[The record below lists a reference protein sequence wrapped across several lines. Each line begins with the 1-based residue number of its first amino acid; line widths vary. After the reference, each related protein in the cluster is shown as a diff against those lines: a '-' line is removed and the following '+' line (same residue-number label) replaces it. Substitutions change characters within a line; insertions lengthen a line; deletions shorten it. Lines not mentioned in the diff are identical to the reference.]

1 MIKKL
6 VKTRSSRKDVLEI
19 AVPYCAC
26 VTCDNCSG
34 GGSWRNTERSYR
46 SSRPRGEIVD

>member
-6 VKTRSSRKDVLEI
+6 VKTRGRRNDVLEI

-26 VTCDNCSG
+26 VTCENCSA
-34 GGSWRNTERSYR
+34 GGSFRNTERSYR
-46 SSRPRGEIVD
+46 SSRPRSEIVD